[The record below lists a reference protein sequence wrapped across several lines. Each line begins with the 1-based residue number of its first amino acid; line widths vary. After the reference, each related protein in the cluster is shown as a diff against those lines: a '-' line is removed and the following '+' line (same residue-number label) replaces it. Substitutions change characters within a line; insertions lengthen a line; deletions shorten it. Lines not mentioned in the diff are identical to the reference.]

1 MKQIHKILFETIRI
15 GACELKNRYAM
26 APLGPAGLVDG
37 NGAFTQNAVEFYAE
51 RARGGVGLIITGMS
65 FSENQVEKHY
75 VASMPC
81 PTQNPMIFIRAAR
94 NLTER
99 VHAYDAKIFLQ
110 LSAGFGRVANRVIP
124 GEFPI
129 GPSVIPYMWQQGLMC
144 REISTEEIRMII
156 KGIKDSAVIAKKSGF
171 DGVEIHA
178 MHEGYLIDQF
188 AIGFFNHRTDQYGGS
203 LENRVRMAT
212 EIVTSIKA
220 ACGADYPVVMR
231 YSAKSFM
238 KGLNQGAVPGED
250 FKEKGRDLPEG
261 LKIAKILENAGYDAL
276 NADAGC
282 YDAWYWSHPPMYQR
296 KGLFLEFNEQLK
308 KVVSIPV
315 LTSGRMDN
323 PDLAAHAIEKGQTDI
338 VSLGRPLLA
347 DSQIVNKIKRG
358 DILAI
363 RPCLSCQEACM
374 GRLKS
379 YMHISCAVNPAAAR
393 EKEFALTHAEVSK
406 NVVVVGGGI
415 AGCEAARVLT
425 IRGHKVEIFEKSG
438 HLGGNL
444 IPGGAPSFKEDDK
457 ALVEWYKYEIKRL
470 KVPVHYESE
479 ITAKKLEKIE
489 ADTIIVATG
498 SKPRKLSLGDACPV
512 FLAEEV
518 LNGEKSAGA
527 ATAIIGGGLVGCELA
542 LMLSQKGVKVK
553 IIEYT
558 KDILNTRSPLCYA
571 NRQMLVDLLKFYD
584 VEIYTC
590 SQAVKTVNQGIVIC
604 NADGELML
612 AVDSVI
618 TAIGYLS
625 RRELYN
631 EIKDS
636 EKEVLLVGDARQV
649 SNIMYAVWDAYE
661 IARTL

>member
-1 MKQIHKILFETIRI
+1 MKQMHRILFTAIRI

-26 APLGPAGLVDG
+26 APLGPAGLVDE
-37 NGAFTQNAVEFYAE
+37 NGAFTKNAVEFYAE

-65 FSENQVEKHY
+65 FSENQVEKH
-75 VASMPC
+75 SMSTMPC
-81 PTQNPMIFIRAAR
+81 PTKNPMVFIRSAR

-110 LSAGFGRVANRVIP
+110 LSAGFGRVANRVMT
-124 GEFPI
+124 GELPV
-129 GPSVIPYMWQQGLMC
+129 GPSVIPHMWQQGLMC
-144 REISTEEIRMII
+144 REISTEEVRMII

-188 AIGFFNHRTDQYGGS
+188 AIEFFNHRTDQYGGS
-203 LENRVRMAT
+203 LVNRVRMSA
-212 EIVTSIKA
+212 EIVASIKD

-238 KGLNQGAVPGED
+238 KGLNQGAVPGEN
-250 FKEKGRDLPEG
+250 FIEKGRDLPEG
-261 LKIAKILENAGYDAL
+261 LKIAKMLEDAGYDAL
-276 NADAGC
+276 NADVGC
-282 YDAWYWSHPPMYQR
+282 YDAWYWSHPPMYQK
-296 KGLFLEFNEQLK
+296 KGLFLEFNEKLK

-315 LTSGRMDN
+315 MTSGRMDN

-358 DILAI
+358 EIRAI

-393 EKEFALTHAEVSK
+393 EKEFELTRPKAARK
-406 NVVVVGGGI
+406 VVVVGGGV
-415 AGCEAARVLT
+415 AGCEAARVLA
-425 IRGHKVEIFEKSG
+425 IRGHKVEIYEKSG
-438 HLGGNL
+438 RLGGNL
-444 IPGGAPSFKEDDK
+444 IPGGAPDFKEDDK
-457 ALVEWYKYEIKRL
+457 ALAEWYKYEIKQL
-470 KVPVHYESE
+470 NVPVHYNCE
-479 ITAKKLEKIE
+479 ITARDLEKIE

-498 SKPRKLSLGDACPV
+498 SKPKMLSLGDACPV
-512 FLAEEV
+512 FLAEDV

-527 ATAIIGGGLVGCELA
+527 AAAIIGGGLVGCELA
-542 LMLSQKGVKVK
+542 LMLAQKGVKVK
-553 IIEYT
+553 IIEKE
-558 KDILNTRSPLCYA
+558 KDILNTGIPLCYA
-571 NRQMLVDLLKFYD
+571 NRQMLVDLLKYYD

-590 SQAVKTVNQGIVIC
+590 SKAVKTVDQGIVIS

-625 RRELYN
+625 RKELYN

-636 EKEVLLVGDARQV
+636 GKEVLLVGDARQV